1 MAATQNNLCMQ
12 ILLTR
17 ISGWSKTRSRTVK
30 GNDLIWFE
38 IPEAKNEDSHS
49 RHPTS
54 PYSLSS
60 TPQWLSSSNANISP
74 SNPLA
79 KGARILMETGHLNT
93 SPTSDESRKIL
104 KTRNKNIFK
113 NKNMARNSCIKFWSR
128 TFSTKHEH
136 SEHLANQDQVSIW
149 DDLKQSNMLALF
161 HLFSLTGLTT
171 KARVC
176 IFIIWKLCIHYIALS
191 NQMVERNQMNTYH
204 YRRCA
209 KWEHFIL
216 KSTHTSCTVY
226 TSNWYS

>member
-1 MAATQNNLCMQ
+1 MQ
-12 ILLTR
+12 ILLAR
-17 ISGWSKTRSRTVK
+17 ISGWGKTRSRTVV
-30 GNDLIWFE
+30 GNYSICFE
-38 IPEAKNEDSHS
+38 NLEVKNKDSHS
-49 RHPTS
+49 RNSTY
-54 PYSLSS
+54 PYYLSS
-60 TPQWLSSSNANISP
+60 APQWLSSSNANVSP

-93 SPTSDESRKIL
+93 SPTSESRKIL
-104 KTRNKNIFK
+104 KTRNKNIFQ

-161 HLFSLTGLTT
+161 HLNSGLTT

-176 IFIIWKLCIHYIALS
+176 IINIIWKLCIHYIALS